1 VGPRKVAAVGIVAV
15 LATVILTAGA
25 RPASGGFWLRMLFVA
40 CWLAAALLVAGRGEP
55 GAASVVTVVF
65 LISFPIAFSGASAGA
80 ELVDQIWRAVGSISV
95 VAFLYLFPR
104 GQFEPRWTGLS
115 CAVSAAYLAGRAYF
129 PGLAAWPGDLVVFP
143 LIVLLPLGLQ
153 VARFRSA
160 SNALDRRRVQVVGLT
175 SATALVG
182 QLILFGL
189 QSGGWFGPP
198 AAAESIVEPISY
210 ALALLMPAGVTLAV
224 VPLGGGAWRVVD
236 HLTFSGDDTASL
248 IARLSGLAQG
258 STSGREL
265 VTLAS
270 EAIRRSLRLPAV
282 TIELV
287 GPANRPAGDPW
298 PAAADAT
305 WPLTYRGLLIGCLR
319 VTPRHGNRL
328 SVGDRQILDQLSLQ
342 LAPMVGAIHLTD
354 QLEAVRTRLLSVRE
368 EERRRLRADLHDEL
382 GATLAGLTLK
392 TGLASALVD
401 QDPAATRRLLSEI
414 EANLQTSVNRVRE
427 LVEGLRPAQL
437 DELGLDAAIKEQA
450 ERLVAA
456 GSPMELRVY
465 GHAEPGLPAAVELAA
480 YRIAQEALTN
490 AVRHSGGS
498 HVDVELAV
506 EELERRLTVRVAD
519 DGIGLSDTE
528 PPGFGIQ
535 SMRQRARDV
544 GGECAVRQGS
554 SGGVVVTA
562 MLPLPAV
569 GVG

>member
-1 VGPRKVAAVGIVAV
+1 MSPRRVAAVGVLAV
-15 LATVILTAGA
+15 LATVIVTVETRSAD
-25 RPASGGFWLRMLFVA
+25 GGFWLRMLFVA
-40 CWLAAALLVAGRGEP
+40 CWLASALLVAERGDR
-55 GAASVVTVVF
+55 GAATVVTVVF
-65 LISFPIAFSGASAGA
+65 LISFPIAFSGASAGS
-80 ELVDQIWRAVGSISV
+80 ELLDQIWRALGSISV

-104 GQFEPRWTGLS
+104 GQFEPRWTALS
-115 CAVSAAYLAGRAYF
+115 CAGSAAYLAVRAVF
-129 PGLAAWPGDLVVFP
+129 PELAAWPGDLVIFP

-153 VARFRSA
+153 VARFRSG
-160 SNALDRRRVQVVGLT
+160 SNALDRRRVQIVGLT

-182 QLILFGL
+182 QLVLFGL
-189 QSGGWFGPP
+189 QSGGWLGPP
-198 AAAESIVEPISY
+198 AAAESVVEPISY

-224 VPLGGGAWRVVD
+224 VPLGRRGRRLVD
-236 HLTFSGDDTASL
+236 RLTNTGDDTAAL
-248 IARLSGLAQG
+248 IARLSTLAQE

-265 VTLAS
+265 ITVAS

-282 TIELV
+282 GIELI
-287 GPANRPAGDPW
+287 GSADRPADFPGTAVSDVS
-298 PAAADAT
+298 
-305 WPLTYRGLLIGCLR
+305 WPLAYRGLVIGQLR
-319 VTPRHGNRL
+319 VTPRPGRGL
-328 SVGDRQILDQLSLQ
+328 SAGDREILDQLSLQ

-392 TGLASALVD
+392 TGLAGDLVD
-401 QDPAATRRLLSEI
+401 QDPAATRRLLREI

-437 DELGLDAAIKEQA
+437 DELGLDAAIQEQA

-456 GSPMELRVY
+456 GSRMELRVY

-490 AVRHSGGS
+490 AVRHSGGT

-506 EELERRLTVRVAD
+506 EDRERLTVRVVD
-519 DGIGLSDTE
+519 DGIGLSGTE
-528 PPGFGIQ
+528 PLGYGIQ
-535 SMRQRARDV
+535 SMRQRAREV
-544 GGECAVRQGS
+544 GGECAIRPGR

-562 MLPLPAV
+562 MLPLHAV

>member
-1 VGPRKVAAVGIVAV
+1 MAV
-15 LATVILTAGA
+15 
-25 RPASGGFWLRMLFVA
+25 
-40 CWLAAALLVAGRGEP
+40 
-55 GAASVVTVVF
+55 
-65 LISFPIAFSGASAGA
+65 
-80 ELVDQIWRAVGSISV
+80 RAV
-95 VAFLYLFPR
+95 FP
-104 GQFEPRWTGLS
+104 E
-115 CAVSAAYLAGRAYF
+115 
-129 PGLAAWPGDLVVFP
+129 LAAWPGDLLIFP

-153 VARFRSA
+153 VARFRSG
-160 SNALDRRRVQVVGLT
+160 SNALDRRRVQIVGLT

-182 QLILFGL
+182 QLVLFGL
-189 QSGGWFGPP
+189 QSVGWLGPP
-198 AAAESIVEPISY
+198 AAAESVVEPISY

-224 VPLGGGAWRVVD
+224 VPLGRRGRRLVD
-236 HLTFSGDDTASL
+236 RLTNTGDDTAAL
-248 IARLSGLAQG
+248 IARLSTLAQE

-265 VTLAS
+265 ITVAS
-270 EAIRRSLRLPAV
+270 DAIRRSLRLPAV
-282 TIELV
+282 GIELI
-287 GPANRPAGDPW
+287 GSADRPADIPGTAVSDVSRPL
-298 PAAADAT
+298 AD
-305 WPLTYRGLLIGCLR
+305 RGLVIGQLR
-319 VTPRHGNRL
+319 SPRARAAGYPPVIGG
-328 SVGDRQILDQLSLQ
+328 SSISCPLQ

-392 TGLASALVD
+392 TGLAGDLVD
-401 QDPAATRRLLSEI
+401 QDPAATRRLLREI

-437 DELGLDAAIKEQA
+437 DELGLDAAIQEQA

-456 GSPMELRVY
+456 GSRMELRVY

-490 AVRHSGGS
+490 AVRHSGGT

-506 EELERRLTVRVAD
+506 EDRERLTVRVVD
-519 DGIGLSDTE
+519 DGIGLSGTE
-528 PPGFGIQ
+528 PLGFGIQ

-544 GGECAVRQGS
+544 GGECAIRPGR

-562 MLPLPAV
+562 MLPLHAV